1 MNPPRD
7 TPGHPVATPQ
17 AHAAAALLVDA
28 FADYNARFADI
39 TRRAR
44 RRFERRDWQGSS
56 LDARQRIDLY
66 DICIRET
73 QGRLDGLLDDRVRSR
88 PLWAA
93 MRQAYAQQIDGLTD
107 REFYKTWFNS
117 LSRRH
122 FHTRGLASDIEFVA
136 LERAPDTEHSDTA
149 PHRHYEVR
157 GDLTDICARLLA
169 DAGFAYADP
178 SGCAARLASTLENR
192 LRAAGLPTAEVID
205 LLQTIFYRD
214 RRAYLVGWLRV
225 EHRRHPLVI
234 ALTQSDGGVQVDAL
248 LTVREHISIL
258 FGYARSYFHADI
270 GNVGAVVAFVRA
282 LLPHKPLEELYA
294 VLGRAKQGKTERYR
308 RVFSHLAIHPQERL
322 IHADGKRGMVMAVFT
337 LRDLPVVFKLIRD
350 RFAWPKDM
358 VRKQVEEKY
367 RLVFHHDRVGRLID
381 AQEFGQL
388 RFPLNQFDEKL
399 LQELLDEC
407 AESVRI
413 DGDELVVG
421 HCYVEHRLRPMDLYV
436 REVDPVEAA
445 RAMRDYGQAIKDLA
459 GSNIFPGDLLLKNF
473 GISRNGRAVFYDYD
487 ELCMLGECHFRA
499 LPKQHEDDEMQSLQD
514 SVYAGPDDV
523 FPELFVNFLGVPTFL
538 REALIEAHGEI
549 FDPSWWRGLQDR
561 LRAGDYVDVPPYP
574 AETRLV
580 PQPLATAD
588 REGAS

>member
-1 MNPPRD
+1 MPARFTTTLPSD
-7 TPGHPVATPQ
+7 PQ
-17 AHAAAALLVDA
+17 VHAAAALLVDA

-44 RRFERRDWQGSS
+44 RRFERREWHGSAV
-56 LDARQRIDLY
+56 DARQRIDLY
-66 DICIRET
+66 DVCIRET
-73 QGRLDGLLDDRVRSR
+73 QGRLDGLLDDRARSR

-93 MRQAYAQQIDGLTD
+93 VRDAYDRQLAGLTD

-136 LERAPDTEHSDTA
+136 LKRDPDSEGSDAA
-149 PHRHYEVR
+149 PHRHYDVSA
-157 GDLTDICARLLA
+157 DLPAVCVRLLA
-169 DAGFAYADP
+169 DTRFAYANAAD
-178 SGCAARLASTLENR
+178 CAQRLATALAMRVE
-192 LRAAGLPTAEVID
+192 AAGLPPLEVID
-205 LLQTIFYRD
+205 LLEAVFYRD
-214 RRAYLVGWLRV
+214 RRAYLVGRLRSG
-225 EHRRHPLVI
+225 HRRHPLVI
-234 ALTQSDGGVQVDAL
+234 ALAHTNGGVRVDAL

-308 RVFSHLAIHPQERL
+308 RVFSHLAVHPQERL

-381 AQEFGQL
+381 AQEFNQL
-388 RFPLNQFDEKL
+388 RFPLHQVDPKL
-399 LQELLDEC
+399 LTELLEEC
-407 AESVRI
+407 AESVRV
-413 DGDELVVG
+413 DGSELVIA

-436 REVDPVEAA
+436 REVDPAEAA

-487 ELCMLGECHFRA
+487 ELCMLGDCHFRA

-514 SVYAGPDDV
+514 SVYAAPDDV
-523 FPELFVNFLGVPTFL
+523 FPELFVNFLGVPAAL
-538 REALIEAHGEI
+538 RAALIEAHGEI
-549 FDPSWWRGLQDR
+549 FDPAWWRRLQNR
-561 LRAGDYVDVPPYP
+561 LRAGEYVDVPPYP
-574 AETRLV
+574 TEARLAESAATV
-580 PQPLATAD
+580 PSN
-588 REGAS
+588 R

>member
-28 FADYNARFADI
+28 FADYSARFADI

-538 REALIEAHGEI
+538 REALLEAHGEI

>member
-1 MNPPRD
+1 MD
-7 TPGHPVATPQ
+7 AQAAGSKTDPQ

-44 RRFERRDWQGSS
+44 RRFERRDWSGSS
-56 LDARQRIDLY
+56 VDARQRIDLY
-66 DICIRET
+66 DLCIRQT
-73 QGRLDGLLDDRVRSR
+73 QGRLDGLLDDRVRAR
-88 PLWAA
+88 PLWAS
-93 MRQAYAQQIDGLTD
+93 MRLAFEQQLAGLTD

-136 LERAPDTEHSDTA
+136 LQREPDSEGSDAA
-149 PHRHYEVR
+149 PHRHYEVD
-157 GDLTDICARLLA
+157 GDLLAACARLLA
-169 DAGFAYADP
+169 DSGFVFADP
-178 SGCAARLASTLENR
+178 QGCAQALAHTLQAR
-192 LRAAGLPTAEVID
+192 LRAAGLPTVEVID
-205 LLQTIFYRD
+205 LLQAVFYRD
-214 RRAYLVGWLRV
+214 RRAYLVGRLRV
-225 EHRRHPLVI
+225 GHRRHPLVI
-234 ALTQSDGGVQVDAL
+234 ALVHADDGVRVDAL
-248 LTVREHISIL
+248 LTVREQISIL

-308 RVFSHLAIHPQERL
+308 RVFSHLAVHPQERL
-322 IHADGKRGMVMAVFT
+322 VHADGKRGMVMAVFT

-388 RFPLNQFDEKL
+388 RFPLRQFDDAL
-399 LQELLDEC
+399 LRELLDEC
-407 AESVRI
+407 AQSVRV
-413 DGDELVVG
+413 DGDDLVIG
-421 HCYVEHRLRPMDLYV
+421 HCYVEHRMRPMDLYV
-436 REVDPVEAA
+436 REVEPAEAI
-445 RAMRDYGQAIKDLA
+445 RAMCDYGQAIKDLA

-487 ELCMLGECHFRA
+487 ELCTLGECHFRA
-499 LPKQHEDDEMQSLQD
+499 LPQQHEDDEMQPLQD
-514 SVYAGPDDV
+514 SVYAAPEDV
-523 FPELFVNFLGVPTFL
+523 FPELFVNFLGVPKML
-538 REALIEAHGEI
+538 RDALIAAHGEI
-549 FDPSWWRGLQDR
+549 FDPAWWRSLQER
-561 LRAGDYVDVPPYP
+561 LRAGHYVDVPPYP
-574 AETRLV
+574 AEARV
-580 PQPLATAD
+580 AYDDAGQDSGPYA
-588 REGAS
+588 R

>member
-28 FADYNARFADI
+28 FADYSARFADI

-538 REALIEAHGEI
+538 REALLEAHGEI

-580 PQPLATAD
+580 PQPLARAD
-588 REGAS
+588 RDGAS

>member
-1 MNPPRD
+1 MDPPQD
-7 TPGHPVATPQ
+7 TQGQSVAVSQ

-44 RRFERRDWQGSS
+44 RRFERRDWHGSS

-88 PLWAA
+88 LLWVA
-93 MRQAYAQQIDGLTD
+93 MRHAYEKQIARLPD

-136 LERAPDTEHSDTA
+136 LEREPDSEGSDVA
-149 PHRHYEVR
+149 PHRHYEVQ
-157 GDLTDICARLLA
+157 GDLPSACERLLK
-169 DAGFAYADP
+169 DAAFAYADP
-178 SGCAARLASTLENR
+178 AGCAATLARTLEAR
-192 LRAAGLPTAEVID
+192 LHAAGLPTVEVID
-205 LLQTIFYRD
+205 LLQAIFYRD
-214 RRAYLVGWLRV
+214 RRAYLVGRLRV
-225 EHRRHPLVI
+225 GHRRHPLVI
-234 ALTQSDGGVQVDAL
+234 ALTHAADGVQVDAL

-322 IHADGKRGMVMAVFT
+322 VHADGKRGMVMAVFT

-350 RFAWPKDM
+350 RFAWPKDT

-388 RFPLNQFDEKL
+388 RFSLHQFDEKL

-407 AESVRI
+407 AESVRV
-413 DGDELVVG
+413 DGNELVIA

-436 REVDPVEAA
+436 REVDPIEAA

-499 LPKQHEDDEMQSLQD
+499 LPKQHEDDELQSLQD
-514 SVYAGPDDV
+514 SVYAAPEDV
-523 FPELFVNFLGVPTFL
+523 FPELFVNFLGVPAPL
-538 REALIEAHGEI
+538 RAALIEAHGEI
-549 FDPSWWRGLQDR
+549 FDPAWWRSLQDR

-574 AETRLV
+574 AETRLAH
-580 PQPLATAD
+580 QPALSG
-588 REGAS
+588 REEASQ

>member
-1 MNPPRD
+1 
-7 TPGHPVATPQ
+7 
-17 AHAAAALLVDA
+17 
-28 FADYNARFADI
+28 
-39 TRRAR
+39 
-44 RRFERRDWQGSS
+44 
-56 LDARQRIDLY
+56 
-66 DICIRET
+66 
-73 QGRLDGLLDDRVRSR
+73 
-88 PLWAA
+88 
-93 MRQAYAQQIDGLTD
+93 
-107 REFYKTWFNS
+107 
-117 LSRRH
+117 
-122 FHTRGLASDIEFVA
+122 
-136 LERAPDTEHSDTA
+136 
-149 PHRHYEVR
+149 
-157 GDLTDICARLLA
+157 
-169 DAGFAYADP
+169 
-178 SGCAARLASTLENR
+178 
-192 LRAAGLPTAEVID
+192 
-205 LLQTIFYRD
+205 
-214 RRAYLVGWLRV
+214 
-225 EHRRHPLVI
+225 
-234 ALTQSDGGVQVDAL
+234 
-248 LTVREHISIL
+248 
-258 FGYARSYFHADI
+258 
-270 GNVGAVVAFVRA
+270 
-282 LLPHKPLEELYA
+282 
-294 VLGRAKQGKTERYR
+294 
-308 RVFSHLAIHPQERL
+308 
-322 IHADGKRGMVMAVFT
+322 
-337 LRDLPVVFKLIRD
+337 
-350 RFAWPKDM
+350 
-358 VRKQVEEKY
+358 
-367 RLVFHHDRVGRLID
+367 VGRLID

>member
-1 MNPPRD
+1 MNPPRELSA
-7 TPGHPVATPQ
+7 HPVIVPQ
-17 AHAAAALLVDA
+17 ASAAAALLVDA

-44 RRFERRDWQGSS
+44 RRFERRDWHGSS
-56 LDARQRIDLY
+56 MDARQRIDLY

-93 MRQAYAQQIDGLTD
+93 MRQAFEQQIVGLTD

-122 FHTRGLASDIEFVA
+122 FNTRGIASEIEFVA
-136 LERAPDTEHSDTA
+136 LQREPDSEGSDAA
-149 PHRHYEVR
+149 PHRHYDVQ
-157 GDLTDICARLLA
+157 GDLPSACAQLLA

-178 SGCAARLASTLENR
+178 SGCAAGLARALQAR
-192 LRAAGLPTAEVID
+192 MRAAGLPTVEVID
-205 LLQTIFYRD
+205 LLETVFYRD
-214 RRAYLVGWLRV
+214 RRAYLVGRLRV
-225 EHRRHPLVI
+225 GHRRHPLVI
-234 ALTQSDGGVQVDAL
+234 ALTHADDGVRVDAL

-308 RVFSHLAIHPQERL
+308 RVFSHLAIHPEERL
-322 IHADGKRGMVMAVFT
+322 VHADGKRGMVMAVFT

-388 RFPLNQFDEKL
+388 RFPLRQFDEKL
-399 LQELLDEC
+399 LDELLEEC
-407 AESVRI
+407 AESVRV
-413 DGDELVVG
+413 DGDELVIG
-421 HCYVEHRLRPMDLYV
+421 HCYVEHRMRPMDLYV
-436 REVDPVEAA
+436 REAEPAEAL
-445 RAMRDYGQAIKDLA
+445 RAMCDYGQAIKDLA

-487 ELCMLGECHFRA
+487 ELCTLGECHFRA
-499 LPKQHEDDEMQSLQD
+499 LPKQHEDDEMQPLQD
-514 SVYAGPDDV
+514 AVYAAPDDV
-523 FPELFVNFLGVPTFL
+523 FPELFVNFLGVPKTL
-538 REALIEAHGEI
+538 RDALIEAHGEI
-549 FDPSWWRGLQDR
+549 FDPAWWSRLQDR

-574 AETRLV
+574 PEAC
-580 PQPLATAD
+580 LARAVAPAD
-588 REGAS
+588 SQYPPR

>member
-28 FADYNARFADI
+28 FADYSARFADI

-157 GDLTDICARLLA
+157 GDLTDICAHLLA

-178 SGCAARLASTLENR
+178 SGCAVRLATTLENR
-192 LRAAGLPTAEVID
+192 LRAAGLPMAEVID

-225 EHRRHPLVI
+225 GHRRHPLVI
-234 ALTQSDGGVQVDAL
+234 ALTQSDSGVRVDAL

-538 REALIEAHGEI
+538 REALLEAHGEI

-580 PQPLATAD
+580 PQPLARAD
-588 REGAS
+588 RDGAS

>member
-1 MNPPRD
+1 MNPPRE
-7 TPGHPVATPQ
+7 PPAHALAMPQ
-17 AHAAAALLVDA
+17 ASAAAALLVDA

-39 TRRAR
+39 TRRAQ
-44 RRFERRDWQGSS
+44 RRFERRDWQGSA

-88 PLWAA
+88 PLWAS
-93 MRQAYAQQIDGLTD
+93 MRQAFELQIAALTD

-122 FHTRGLASDIEFVA
+122 FHTRGIASDIEFLA
-136 LERAPDTEHSDTA
+136 LEREPDSEGSDAA
-149 PHRHYEVR
+149 PHRHYDVE
-157 GDLTDICARLLA
+157 GDLTSACACLLS
-169 DAGFAYADP
+169 DAGFVYADL
-178 SGCAARLASTLENR
+178 SACAAALADTLRAR
-192 LRAAGLPTAEVID
+192 LRATGLPAVEVID
-205 LLQTIFYRD
+205 LLQAVFYRD
-214 RRAYLVGWLRV
+214 RRAYLVGRLRV
-225 EHRRHPLVI
+225 GHRRHPLVI
-234 ALTQSDGGVQVDAL
+234 ALTNANDGVRVDAL
-248 LTVREHISIL
+248 LTVREQISIL

-270 GNVGAVVAFVRA
+270 GNVGAVVAFIRA

-322 IHADGKRGMVMAVFT
+322 VHADGKRGMVMAVFT

-388 RFPLNQFDEKL
+388 RFPLRQFDEKL

-407 AESVRI
+407 AQSVRVEGN
-413 DGDELVVG
+413 DLVIG
-421 HCYVEHRLRPMDLYV
+421 HCYVEHRMRPMDLYV
-436 REVDPVEAA
+436 REVEPAEAV
-445 RAMRDYGQAIKDLA
+445 RAMCDYGQAIKDLA

-487 ELCMLGECHFRA
+487 ELCSLGECHFRA

-514 SVYAGPDDV
+514 SVYAAPDDV
-523 FPELFVNFLGVPTFL
+523 FPELFVNFLGVPKTL
-538 REALIEAHGEI
+538 RDALVEAHGEI
-549 FDPSWWRGLQDR
+549 FDPSWWRSLQAR

-574 AETRLV
+574 PGARLV
-580 PQPLATAD
+580 HDLALAD
-588 REGAS
+588 QKNASP

>member
-1 MNPPRD
+1 M
-7 TPGHPVATPQ
+7 PQ
-17 AHAAAALLVDA
+17 ASAAAALLVDA

-39 TRRAR
+39 TRRAQ
-44 RRFERRDWQGSS
+44 RRFERRDWQGSA

-66 DICIRET
+66 DSCIRET

-88 PLWAA
+88 PLWAS
-93 MRQAYAQQIDGLTD
+93 MRQAFEQQITGLTD

-122 FHTRGLASDIEFVA
+122 FHTRGIASDIEFVA
-136 LERAPDTEHSDTA
+136 LERESDSEGSDAA
-149 PHRHYEVR
+149 PHRHYEVD
-157 GDLTDICARLLA
+157 GDLSAACARLLL
-169 DAGFAYADP
+169 DAGFAFADRVA
-178 SGCAARLASTLENR
+178 CAAALARTLQARLQ
-192 LRAAGLPTAEVID
+192 AAALPAVEVID
-205 LLQTIFYRD
+205 LLQAIFYRD
-214 RRAYLVGWLRV
+214 RRAYLVGRLRV
-225 EHRRHPLVI
+225 GHRRHPLVI
-234 ALTQSDGGVQVDAL
+234 ALTHADDGVRVDAL
-248 LTVREHISIL
+248 LTVREQISIL

-308 RVFSHLAIHPQERL
+308 RVFSHLAIHPEERL
-322 IHADGKRGMVMAVFT
+322 VHADGKRGMVMAVFT

-388 RFPLNQFDEKL
+388 RFPLRQFEEGL
-399 LQELLDEC
+399 LRELLDEC
-407 AESVRI
+407 AQSVRV
-413 DGDELVVG
+413 DGDDLVIA
-421 HCYVEHRLRPMDLYV
+421 HCYVEHRMRPMDLYV
-436 REVDPVEAA
+436 REVEPAEAV
-445 RAMRDYGQAIKDLA
+445 RAMCDYGQAIKDLA

-487 ELCMLGECHFRA
+487 ELCTLGECHFRA

-523 FPELFVNFLGVPTFL
+523 FPELFVNFLGVPKTL
-538 REALIEAHGEI
+538 RDALIEAHGEI
-549 FDPSWWRGLQDR
+549 FDPAWWRSLQDR

-574 AETRLV
+574 PEARLAHDV
-580 PQPLATAD
+580 APAD
-588 REGAS
+588 QQNALR